1 MILAWNKSPNGA
13 VYFGD
18 GKKSCQK
25 VKNLTFFLIGFS
37 LSFISIDV
45 PNG

>member
-18 GKKSCQK
+18 GKNSCQK
-25 VKNLTFFLIGFS
+25 IKNLTFFLIEFL
-37 LSFISIDV
+37 LSFISFDV